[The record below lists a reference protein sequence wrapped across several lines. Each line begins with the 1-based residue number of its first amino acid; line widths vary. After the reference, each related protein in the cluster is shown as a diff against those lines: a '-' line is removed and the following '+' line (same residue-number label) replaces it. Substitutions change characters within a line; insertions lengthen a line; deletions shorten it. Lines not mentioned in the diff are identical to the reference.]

1 MCYRQKRGDFLLATR
16 LQSSPHLIGGTVTP
30 LSIDAITH
38 DTTALQDFKRDCIV
52 GSHMDDD
59 LVRAYA
65 LEAQKAME
73 EEANRR
79 IAEQTDAEEEER
91 LRNTRVEDVVETE
104 HLVPVLLSRLGSVR
118 AALDGHGGGIAVSKW
133 ERVTNGFSFVL
144 DLTGACLSCGAAPGT
159 LEGVRNDLESDAEIE
174 RIQFSTTLLDTFD
187 ELGREFILAH
197 GNVEFV
203 DVSSGN

>member
-1 MCYRQKRGDFLLATR
+1 
-16 LQSSPHLIGGTVTP
+16 
-30 LSIDAITH
+30 
-38 DTTALQDFKRDCIV
+38 
-52 GSHMDDD
+52 MDDD

-91 LRNTRVEDVVETE
+91 LRNTRIEDVVETDY
-104 HLVPVLLSRLGSVR
+104 LVPVLLSRLGMVR
-118 AALDGHGGGIAVSKW
+118 AALDGHGGGIAVSQW
-133 ERVTNGFSFVL
+133 ERKESGFRFVL

-159 LEGVRNDLESDAEIE
+159 LEGVRNDLQADTEIE
-174 RIQFSTTLLDTFD
+174 LVQFSTNLLDTFD

>member
-1 MCYRQKRGDFLLATR
+1 ME
-16 LQSSPHLIGGTVTP
+16 
-30 LSIDAITH
+30 
-38 DTTALQDFKRDCIV
+38 
-52 GSHMDDD
+52 DD

-79 IAEQTDAEEEER
+79 IAEQTDADEEER
-91 LRNTRVEDVVETE
+91 LRNMRVKDVVGTE
-104 HLVPVLLSRLGSVR
+104 HIVPVLLSRLGPVR
-118 AALDGHGGGIAVSKW
+118 AALDGHGGGIAVSMW
-133 ERVTNGFSFVL
+133 NQEELGYEFVL

-159 LEGVRNDLESDAEIE
+159 LEGVRDDLENDSEISTI
-174 RIQFSTTLLDTFD
+174 RFSSSLLDTFD

-203 DVSSGN
+203 DVPSGI

>member
-1 MCYRQKRGDFLLATR
+1 
-16 LQSSPHLIGGTVTP
+16 
-30 LSIDAITH
+30 
-38 DTTALQDFKRDCIV
+38 
-52 GSHMDDD
+52 MDDD

-91 LRNTRVEDVVETE
+91 LRNTRIEDVVETD
-104 HLVPVLLSRLGSVR
+104 HLVPVLLSRLGMVR

-133 ERVTNGFSFVL
+133 ERKESGFHFVL

-159 LEGVRNDLESDAEIE
+159 LEGVRNDLQADAEIE
-174 RIQFSTTLLDTFD
+174 LVQFSTNLLDTFD